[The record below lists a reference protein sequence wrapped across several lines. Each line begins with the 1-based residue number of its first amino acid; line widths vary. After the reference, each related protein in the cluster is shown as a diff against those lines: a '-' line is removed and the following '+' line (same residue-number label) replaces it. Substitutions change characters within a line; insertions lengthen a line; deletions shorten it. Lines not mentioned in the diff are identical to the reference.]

1 MEAQG
6 RMPDYDIC
14 QVIAPIRPLLESGK
28 TSITLHPAEYPEGV
42 KMDEWIQHVTARTR
56 KAP

>member
-1 MEAQG
+1 
-6 RMPDYDIC
+6 MPDYDIC

-28 TSITLHPAEYPEGV
+28 TNITLHPAEYPEGV
-42 KMDEWIQHVTARTR
+42 KMDDWIQHVTARTR